1 MVITETYNSIAM
13 RTLFDSICRQIEQ
26 EESSKILMAHFG
38 GISQDF
44 INSLSESVEELL
56 ISCNEKRLLI
66 KRVFSIFI
74 EGLQN
79 IKLHG
84 EKLEDGICR
93 GILVFTQ
100 YENHFS
106 ICLGN
111 VIKNKNID
119 AMKRRLDELN
129 EKDHSETKDL
139 YMRILSN
146 GILSNRGGAGLG
158 FITMKLKSGSSINY
172 QFQPI
177 SDSESSFLIHIEVQ
191 RSHVDQQN

>member
-1 MVITETYNSIAM
+1 MVITETNNSIAM
-13 RTLFDSICRQIEQ
+13 RTLFDSICHQFEQ

-44 INSLSESVEELL
+44 INSLSENVEELL

-84 EKLEDGICR
+84 EKFEDGICR

-100 YENHFS
+100 YENHYS

-119 AMKRRLDELN
+119 AMKCRLDELN

-139 YMRILSN
+139 YMRVLSN

-158 FITMKLKSGSSINY
+158 FITMKLKSRSSIIY
-172 QFQPI
+172 QFHSI
-177 SDSESSFLIHIEVQ
+177 SDSESLFLIHMEVQ
-191 RSHVDQQN
+191 RSHADQQN